1 MKIAKVTP
9 ICRDD
14 KDGNSMIVNT
24 LLAYGQYCISC
35 ATPDNNDINSMGSLV
50 VSVLDSP
57 AVDPRSNPGSG
68 SALLMSEKS
77 QAVYYISSCHMLIDK
92 ALSSDKPN
100 GHWFEADWLH
110 CKRDALSSNRIL
122 MVRGSQV
129 ALKHVIHDMEA
140 RTLVMELR
148 RRAIK
153 RWVPCGDMDRRIK
166 IPHAAKAECGFRTTP
181 EECLYDSGPIGPSV

>member
-1 MKIAKVTP
+1 M
-9 ICRDD
+9 C
-14 KDGNSMIVNT
+14 
-24 LLAYGQYCISC
+24 
-35 ATPDNNDINSMGSLV
+35 SLV
-50 VSVLDSP
+50 VSILDSP

-92 ALSSDKPN
+92 ALSSDKP
-100 GHWFEADWLH
+100 DYLS
-110 CKRDALSSNRIL
+110 LSSGGIVCKSVSGLTGSRLTGYIVNVMRSPVIERL
-122 MVRGSQV
+122 MVRGSHV
-129 ALKHVIHDMEA
+129 AFKHVIHDMET

-153 RWVPCGDMDRRIK
+153 RWVSCDDMDRRLK
-166 IPHAAKAECGFRTTP
+166 IPHSAKAECGFRTTP

>member
-1 MKIAKVTP
+1 M
-9 ICRDD
+9 
-14 KDGNSMIVNT
+14 
-24 LLAYGQYCISC
+24 
-35 ATPDNNDINSMGSLV
+35 

-100 GHWFEADWLH
+100 GHWFEAAGYIVNVM
-110 CKRDALSSNRIL
+110 RSPVIERL

-129 ALKHVIHDMEA
+129 APKHVIHDMEA

-153 RWVPCGDMDRRIK
+153 RWVPCGDMDHRLK
-166 IPHAAKAECGFRTTP
+166 IPHSAKAECGFRTTP
-181 EECLYDSGPIGPSV
+181 EECLYDSGPTGPSV